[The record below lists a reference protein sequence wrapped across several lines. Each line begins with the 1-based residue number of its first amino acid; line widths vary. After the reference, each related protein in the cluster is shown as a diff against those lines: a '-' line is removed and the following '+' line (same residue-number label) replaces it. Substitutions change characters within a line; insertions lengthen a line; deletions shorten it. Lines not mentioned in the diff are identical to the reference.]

1 MAHGIDPR
9 RLREAAADAANAAR
23 GPETPFYL
31 FDREAA
37 RSRMRRLRE
46 AAGPDAVL
54 FYPWKC
60 NRHTALL
67 DLADAEGC
75 GAEVTAAEDLAA
87 ALRRSDGDRV
97 LYQGPAK
104 TERSLDRALAAGTW
118 LVADSEEDAEA
129 ILARARAVGAAPRYL
144 LRFRARAA
152 ESSQR
157 AFGLAPSRA
166 AGLCAR
172 LAREGRPL
180 PSGLAFHLG
189 TGLLSARPFVWAVRE
204 AARLAGKLRRVGIP
218 VEVLN
223 VGGGF
228 PARGEVRR
236 DTHPRKSPATA
247 ESLVGAILS
256 ATRRAPELRD
266 AQLFFEPGRAVAADA
281 FHLVTRV
288 IRVTPGRIYVDAS
301 RMSHA
306 FFVAWGRHAW
316 LPIPR
321 RPGDGAVEIAGPLPV
336 DIDRLAR
343 ERIGRPREGDLLAI
357 GSVGAYNLIVANAWA
372 GRAPQIVEIGV
383 SASGDGRPSGARTR
397 RSRRSPRPRRPSA

>member
-9 RLREAAADAANAAR
+9 RLRSAALRAAR
-23 GPETPFYL
+23 GRETPFYL

-67 DLADAEGC
+67 DLAGAEGC

-118 LVADSEEDAEA
+118 LVADSEQDAEA

-189 TGLLSARPFVWAVRE
+189 TGLLSARPFVSAVRE

-343 ERIGRPREGDLLAI
+343 ERIGRPGKETCSRSGR
-357 GSVGAYNLIVANAWA
+357 WA
-372 GRAPQIVEIGV
+372 P
-383 SASGDGRPSGARTR
+383 TT
-397 RSRRSPRPRRPSA
+397 

>member
-1 MAHGIDPR
+1 MAHGIDER
-9 RLREAAADAANAAR
+9 RLRAAAAHGAR
-23 GPETPFYL
+23 GRETPFYL

-37 RSRMRRLRE
+37 RSRLRRLRE
-46 AAGPDAVL
+46 AAGPEAVL

-60 NRHTALL
+60 NRHPALL

-87 ALRRSDGDRV
+87 ALRRSDASRV

-104 TERSLDRALAAGTW
+104 TERSLDRALAAGAW
-118 LVADSEEDAEA
+118 LVADSEEDAQA

-144 LRFRARAA
+144 LRFRPRAA
-152 ESSQR
+152 EASQR
-157 AFGLAPSRA
+157 TFGLAPSRA
-166 AGLCAR
+166 TGLCAR

-180 PSGLAFHLG
+180 PTGLAFHLG
-189 TGLLSARPFVWAVRE
+189 TGLLSARPFVSAVRE
-204 AARLAGKLRRVGIP
+204 AARLAGRLRRLGIP
-218 VEVLN
+218 VEILN

-236 DTHPRKSPATA
+236 DTHPRTPPGTA
-247 ESLVGAILS
+247 ESFLAAIL
-256 ATRRAPELRD
+256 AAMRRAQELRD
-266 AQLFFEPGRAVAADA
+266 ARLFFEPGRAVAADA

-288 IRVTPGRIYVDAS
+288 VRVTPGRVYVDAS

-336 DIDRLAR
+336 DIDRLAAR
-343 ERIGRPREGDLLAI
+343 EKIGRPREGDLLAI
-357 GSVGAYNLIVANAWA
+357 GSVGAYNLIVANDWA
-372 GRAPQIVEIGV
+372 GRAPQIVEVGV
-383 SASGDGRPSGARTR
+383 SASWGGRRSGGQTR
-397 RSRRSPRPRRPSA
+397 RSRRSPRPKRPSA